1 MLDVF
6 LGQVPLNAMGNTS
19 SKQVFN
25 VKTAVRPIIQ
35 IEFEAVI
42 LILSLLGRITDDN
55 PDLNVYGDTRKDG
68 TNNPCCGPE
77 TGHSYLEVIP
87 SSCDGNQGTST
98 RPKGINFNEWARGLP
113 VLVSADN
120 ANRVVSNIGML

>member
-55 PDLNVYGDTRKDG
+55 PDLNVYGDTR
-68 TNNPCCGPE
+68 TVR
-77 TGHSYLEVIP
+77 TIL
-87 SSCDGNQGTST
+87 
-98 RPKGINFNEWARGLP
+98 A
-113 VLVSADN
+113 ADLRQ
-120 ANRVVSNIGML
+120 ATLILK